1 MKNSSKAM
9 NRAFVINLDSQEP
22 LFTALQQEMLAYGLE
37 CERFVVTPDEH
48 KQIGCTMSHL
58 ELIARAKKEGWP
70 YLIVLEDDCMT
81 RKAMKAWPTVFQ
93 YLLKEKKRWDIFLG
107 GAMYVHPKKLQLDF
121 KKEGPIK
128 IEIIECQHAVAAHF
142 IIYNQTSYDRL
153 LQWYE
158 LPAPLAKRPN
168 IDNLYDKF
176 QLRTW
181 AASPM
186 LAWQKPRT
194 GNDFTTP
201 LQHAENKLSHF
212 AQSLRRCLKYRLFGR
227 WLREIQ

>member
-1 MKNSSKAM
+1 M
-9 NRAFVINLDSQEP
+9 NKAFVINLEAHEATF
-22 LFTALQQEMLAYGLE
+22 LAVQQMMLSYGLE
-37 CERFVVTPDEH
+37 CERFVVTPDKH

-58 ELIARAKKEGWP
+58 ELIARAKKEAWP

-81 RKAMKAWPTVFQ
+81 REAMKAWPTIFQ

-107 GAMYVHPKKLQLDF
+107 GVMYVCPKKLQLDF
-121 KKEGPIK
+121 KSPKSMK
-128 IEIIECQHAVAAHF
+128 LEIIECVHAVAAHF

-153 LQWYE
+153 LQWHD
-158 LPAPLAKRPN
+158 LPDPVEKRPN

-181 AASPM
+181 ATSPM
-186 LAWQKPRT
+186 LAWQKPRP
-194 GNDFTTP
+194 GNDFTKP
-201 LQHAENKLSHF
+201 LQHAEDKLHYF
-212 AQSLRRCLKYRLFGR
+212 AQSLRSCWKYRLLGQ